1 MSTRLPQEVQT
12 QKVKTLPDDLKKL
25 AEELLGAKF
34 GEEVIEETHNPFP
47 GQHEFAQTVGIRPD
61 DFFDDFF
68 IEPPMGNRRGVG
80 HRDLGEL
87 QVRMEPW
94 SRSKVAELEI
104 TYPSYEVLMAA
115 LREMDM
121 RNIRT
126 RDRELV
132 MHPEFYH
139 FLMRDRD
146 VSINFIK
153 FDQMGMPRDRGA
165 KVSDGQLF
173 GCQVYITPKVR
184 HAILTARF

>member
-34 GEEVIEETHNPFP
+34 GEEVVEVESHDPFQGTGP
-47 GQHEFAQTVGIRPD
+47 FGSARIRQD
-61 DFFDDFF
+61 DFFV
-68 IEPPMGNRRGVG
+68 EPGMGNRRGVG
-80 HRDLGEL
+80 HRDLGEVR
-87 QVRMEPW
+87 VRMEPW

-115 LREMDM
+115 FREMDM
-121 RNIRT
+121 RNIRPQE
-126 RDRELV
+126 RELIL
-132 MHPEFYH
+132 HPEFYH

-146 VSINFIK
+146 CSINFIK
-153 FDQMGMPRDRGA
+153 FDQMGMPRERGA

-184 HAILTARF
+184 HAMLIARF